1 MELVLCEPGASV
13 DIIRTRFVVG
23 SVASDVLSKSGS
35 RDHVDQDA
43 PQDGPERSGLVAAV
57 LRWI

>member
-13 DIIRTRFVVG
+13 DIIRTRFVT